1 MILKNK
7 PEAKSSLDTI
17 VYGGIAYAAVEI
29 VDVLSILGINV
40 DADVIQTAAFAG
52 LAWLLNYLGRKTGTK
67 VASKSEIATELE
79 IGFENTVNKGG

>member
-17 VYGGIAYAAVEI
+17 VYGGIAYAAVEL
-29 VDVLSILGINV
+29 VGVLNEFNINV
-40 DADVIQTAAFAG
+40 HEDVIQTAAFSG